1 MHPTATRSSLVSSS
15 TALLTEATRSL
26 AVAGMLEVLQGDGTY
41 VRSHSD
47 TDPVDIP
54 EPRMAAHRSLID
66 AIGSTDPTRADE
78 TLRTFMSPILLTLER
93 LLNQ

>member
-1 MHPTATRSSLVSSS
+1 
-15 TALLTEATRSL
+15 
-26 AVAGMLEVLQGDGTY
+26 
-41 VRSHSD
+41 
-47 TDPVDIP
+47 
-54 EPRMAAHRSLID
+54 MAAHRSLID